1 MVRPFICLCGSAQC
15 LQYIAGARLLTL
27 EMFDRYLI
35 NSHMREVARAS
46 VCTKNR
52 DSDRGGRT
60 VIPMKKVEAIFIS
73 SKLDTV
79 RELLSGRCG
88 LDLATSRVNQPHD
101 RGQASLFADLPVVKL
116 ETVVSDTQAMPTV
129 QAILRA
135 SRTAPGIDLVSIGI
149 SKVDSQAPRL
159 RESLPPR
166 RQSTESLRAA

>member
-1 MVRPFICLCGSAQC
+1 M
-15 LQYIAGARLLTL
+15 
-27 EMFDRYLI
+27 
-35 NSHMREVARAS
+35 
-46 VCTKNR
+46 
-52 DSDRGGRT
+52 
-60 VIPMKKVEAIFIS
+60 IPMKKVEAIFIS

-88 LDLATSRVNQPHD
+88 LDLAMFRANLPHD

>member
-1 MVRPFICLCGSAQC
+1 
-15 LQYIAGARLLTL
+15 
-27 EMFDRYLI
+27 
-35 NSHMREVARAS
+35 
-46 VCTKNR
+46 
-52 DSDRGGRT
+52 

-88 LDLATSRVNQPHD
+88 LQLAMSRPNQPDD
-101 RGQASLFADLPVVKL
+101 RGSQALLFADLPVVRR

-135 SRTAPGIDLVSIGI
+135 SRTAPGIDLVTIGI